1 MRISTAL
8 KALAALALGMLVGC
22 TSSNPNKQSFWQN
35 FSFNKK
41 SPPATSSLAN
51 APAAPSFQTSP
62 TAAPTVVPGSPQTA
76 GNLAMQ
82 PGTNYPVTQYPDN
95 SMPRSASATSSYANN
110 GYAPGTPTA
119 PPTTATYTPAASGP
133 GGFGGGQTYTPAYSS
148 AGGQPQ
154 APSSAYD
161 YNAANPSGTIA
172 R

>member
-8 KALAALALGMLVGC
+8 KALAALTLGMLVGC
-22 TSSNPNKQSFWQN
+22 TSSSPNKQSFWQN
-35 FSFNKK
+35 FSFHKK
-41 SPPATSSLAN
+41 TPPATSTLAN

-62 TAAPTVVPGSPQTA
+62 AMAPTVVPGSPQTA

-95 SMPRSASATSSYANN
+95 SMPHSAGAPSTVYANN
-110 GYAPGTPTA
+110 TYAPATA
-119 PPTTATYTPAASGP
+119 PPATATYTPASSGP
-133 GGFGGGQTYTPAYSS
+133 GGFGGGQSYSPASS
-148 AGGQPQ
+148 ASSPQ

-161 YNAANPSGTIA
+161 YSAANPSGSIA